1 MLSWHNGSYLKIIL
15 LTLLINGLS
24 FGQFGMQKDV
34 VKLKAFQ
41 SFDKVYIGSSFKIA
55 ARLDVDNGWHINSNK
70 PHEKFLIPT
79 KLTIDSSKNFQLIK
93 AAYPPA
99 RDIQL
104 SFSKAPL
111 SVWEGEVFLGGLVKT
126 SAGLSPGKYPLV
138 VNVEYQSCN
147 NMTCLPP
154 VILKDTLFINVV
166 NKTATVNEIN
176 QGIFNNIQLNYNQP
190 VPSVK
195 TNDSSITSIL
205 EHSGIFLSLLLIFI
219 GGLALNLTPCVYPL
233 IPITVG
239 FFGGQSE
246 GSTRKLFMMGLLFVI
261 GMAFTYSV
269 IGVVT
274 ALSGA
279 VFGSLLQNPIVI
291 IFIVLV
297 FVVLSLSMFGV
308 YEFQLPNS
316 LVAKAGGAKG
326 GYYGAFFMGL
336 TMGIVAAPCIGPFV
350 LGLVTFVAAKAD
362 PFYGFLMFFVLALG
376 LGLPYLVLAV
386 FSGKIKKLPKAGEW
400 MEAVKHIFGFI
411 LLGMAL
417 YFLLPLLPKSFSGY
431 VLPIFAIITAAYLLV
446 FEKFGNNVKG
456 FRLFKISFSIIIL
469 AVAIYALMPTGKA
482 EINWKSYNTT
492 TSLTNIKSGKG
503 AIIDFY
509 ADWCIPCK
517 ELDASTFKDPRVIKV
532 SKNFLTYKA
541 NMTKSLSPGVEALRN
556 KYKIIGVPTVLIINS
571 KGQEVERITGFVDAN
586 KFLKILNDVD

>member
-1 MLSWHNGSYLKIIL
+1 MLLWRKGTYLNIMF
-15 LTLLINGLS
+15 LTLLISSIS
-24 FGQFGMQKDV
+24 FAQFGLQKNV
-34 VKLKAFQ
+34 VKLKTFQ

-55 ARLDVDNGWHINSNK
+55 ARLDVGSGWHINSNK
-70 PHEKFLIPT
+70 PHENFLIPT
-79 KLTIDSSKNFQLIK
+79 KLTIDSSKYFKLIK
-93 AAYPPA
+93 TAYPPA
-99 RDIQL
+99 SDIKL
-104 SFSKAPL
+104 SFSNSPL
-111 SVWEGEVFLGGLVKT
+111 SVWEGEVFIGGLVK
-126 SAGLSPGKYPLV
+126 SSDGLSSGKYPLV
-138 VNVEYQSCN
+138 VNIEYQSCN

-154 VILKDTLFINVV
+154 VVLKDTLLINVV
-166 NKTATVNEIN
+166 NKTATVNQIN
-176 QGIFNNIQLNYNQP
+176 EGVFNNIQLNYNQP
-190 VPSVK
+190 AASVK
-195 TNDSSITSIL
+195 TNDSSITSVL
-205 EHSGIFLSLLLIFI
+205 EHSGILLSLLLIFV

-246 GSTRKLFMMGLLFVI
+246 GSTKKLFMMGLFFVI
-261 GMAFTYSV
+261 GMAITYSV

-291 IFIVLV
+291 IFIALV
-297 FVVLSLSMFGV
+297 FVILSLSMFGV

-376 LGLPYLVLAV
+376 LGLPYLILAV

-417 YFLLPLLPKSFSGY
+417 YFLLPLLPKSFAGY
-431 VLPIFAIITAAYLLV
+431 VLPFFALITAAYLLV

-456 FRLFKISFSIIIL
+456 FKVFKIVFSVLIL
-469 AVAIYALMPTGKA
+469 AAAVYAVIPSGKA
-482 EINWKSYNTT
+482 EIKWKSYNSA
-492 TSLTNIKSGKG
+492 TSFTNIESTKG

-517 ELDASTFKDPRVIKV
+517 ELDASTFKDPKVIKA

-541 NMTKSLSPGVEALRN
+541 NMTKSLSAGVEALRN
-556 KYKIIGVPTVLIINS
+556 KYKIVGVPTVLIINS

-586 KFLKILNDVD
+586 KFLKILNRVD